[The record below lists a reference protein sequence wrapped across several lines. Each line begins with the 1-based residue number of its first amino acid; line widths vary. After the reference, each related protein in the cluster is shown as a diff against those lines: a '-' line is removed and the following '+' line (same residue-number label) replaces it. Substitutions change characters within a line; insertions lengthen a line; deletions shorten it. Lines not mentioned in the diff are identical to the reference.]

1 MLSLQECFPEYK
13 ALEIIHQLENLIQV
27 LVVRGDIGVRER
39 ESRNEWGG
47 GVLGRER
54 SGF

>member
-1 MLSLQECFPEYK
+1 MLSLQECFPNCK
-13 ALEIIHQLENLIQV
+13 ALENIRHLENLIQV

-39 ESRNEWGG
+39 ESENEWGG

-54 SGF
+54 TGV